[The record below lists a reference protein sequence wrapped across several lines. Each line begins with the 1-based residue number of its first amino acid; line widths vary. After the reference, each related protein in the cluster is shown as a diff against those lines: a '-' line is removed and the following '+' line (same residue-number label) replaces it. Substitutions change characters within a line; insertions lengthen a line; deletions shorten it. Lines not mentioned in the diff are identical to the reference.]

1 MNVNVQEFYPRDI
14 QSKDDEKEQEIPK
27 TVDVPAKVTNDLQ
40 NQSVPKTKG
49 EIPINK
55 TKTSHTSKVSNGR
68 VTKKEIIEGIKSME
82 QQNINLV
89 STSKILTN
97 STINNNNKVDDE
109 WNIIK
114 NGKKIKVLK
123 DIDNGLLN
131 TNNSDENNKIGNDA
145 EAIAEIIKEEV
156 IPVVITSEKI
166 NISIKKT
173 NTQQPQ
179 LSKSTPQA
187 SNNSKAK
194 KNAKGKNRKKKNNH
208 LMTKQQDGFE
218 IIEPEF
224 GNNTDENKKIEEE
237 EEETINEN
245 VEEYGDS
252 ATECSIENISDT
264 NIECEKMLI
273 NNVVT
278 VNDCENLNVVNELEP
293 VKEIEEEEVIL
304 KVLNVVQA
312 SQLSDDKNNNNN
324 NNNSCKDVDDAVID
338 ISDEEISN
346 RTSIE
351 IDLSIA
357 QEIAKIEKE
366 EEKQEDENNSNDV
379 FDDINYFENRKNI
392 AELERDLME
401 NLKILDDGIDIK
413 SPIINPLYDFP
424 ITSAVQKWLQEKQNE
439 SFENL
444 FRIEN
449 FKKLSELYDDCENDD
464 DDESDI
470 SDSPIKSEATDSDY
484 ASDIQVK
491 INGSPASSNAKI
503 DTKLTSRCNNK
514 IIVKESFCALM

>member
-1 MNVNVQEFYPRDI
+1 MNVNVQEFFPRDI

-27 TVDVPAKVTNDLQ
+27 SVDVPANVTNDLQ

-49 EIPINK
+49 EMPIKN
-55 TKTSHTSKVSNGR
+55 KTSHTSKVSNGR

-82 QQNINLV
+82 QQNINLI

-97 STINNNNKVDDE
+97 STVNNNKVDDE

-123 DIDNGLLN
+123 DIDNDLLI
-131 TNNSDENNKIGNDA
+131 TNDSDENAKVRNA
-145 EAIAEIIKEEV
+145 VEAIPEIIIKKEILPAV
-156 IPVVITSEKI
+156 TPEKI

-173 NTQQPQ
+173 SMQQPQPQ
-179 LSKSTPQA
+179 LSKSNSQA

-194 KNAKGKNRKKKNNH
+194 KNAKAKNRKKKNNH

-224 GNNTDENKKIEEE
+224 GNNKDENKKSEDD

-245 VEEYGDS
+245 VEEDGDS

-278 VNDCENLNVVNELEP
+278 VNECENLNVVDELEP
-293 VKEIEEEEVIL
+293 LKEIEEEVIL
-304 KVLNVVQA
+304 KVLNVQA
-312 SQLSDDKNNNNN
+312 SQLSDN
-324 NNNSCKDVDDAVID
+324 NNNSNSKDVDDAVID

-366 EEKQEDENNSNDV
+366 EEKQEEENNSNDV
-379 FDDINYFENRKNI
+379 FDDTNYFENRKNI

-464 DDESDI
+464 DESDI

-491 INGSPASSNAKI
+491 VNGSPASSNAKI